1 MPTPIFAMRL
11 SAKTQQDL
19 AEMAKIYGS
28 PNTRAFAREILEV
41 MTSGDLERVK
51 LFNGKLIKGMG
62 EQLTLKL
69 NAAMDGAMGA
79 EKSAKEPKKP
89 KGAGKGAGSRAKRV

>member
-1 MPTPIFAMRL
+1 MATPIFAMRL

-69 NAAMDGAMGA
+69 NAALDVATAA
-79 EKSAKEPKKP
+79 EKPAKQPLKSIK
-89 KGAGKGAGSRAKRV
+89 AGKGASRRAKRA